1 MAAKGYTDKA
11 TIQTLGIVTIDAAID
26 SQLDGWI
33 EAVENIIDAE
43 TGRNFKADTVAT
55 ARLFDGDNSEYLLID
70 DAVEITTVEIGAD
83 SYGGTFTTV
92 PSSGASR
99 YFTDPANHTALKVPV
114 TKLTLN
120 AGRFLAGKQ
129 NQRITAKWG
138 YSVVVPQAIK
148 LAATTFV
155 LGIINHN
162 RQGGSEIKSERIG
175 NYQVTYNSDA
185 GGNSWAD
192 FEQAMATL
200 QSYKRYFL

>member
-26 SQLDGWI
+26 SQLDSWI

-43 TGRNFKADTVAT
+43 TGRNFKADASAT
-55 ARLFDGDNSEYLLID
+55 ARLFDGDNSEFLLID
-70 DAVEITTVEIGAD
+70 DAVEITLVEIGAD
-83 SYGGTFTTV
+83 SYGGSFTTI
-92 PSSGASR
+92 PATGASR
-99 YFTDPANHTALKVPV
+99 YFTDPANHTALGKPV

-138 YSVVVPQAIK
+138 YSAAVPQAIK